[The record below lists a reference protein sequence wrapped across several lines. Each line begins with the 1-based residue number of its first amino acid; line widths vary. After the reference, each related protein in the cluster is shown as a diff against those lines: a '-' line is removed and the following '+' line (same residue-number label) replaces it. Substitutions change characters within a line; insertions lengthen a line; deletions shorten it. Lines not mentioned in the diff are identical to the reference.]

1 MPDRKSAKRKRSR
14 KEFEARA
21 RAEDAVRAAMYRN
34 IGKILRFCQVC
45 GRKPCLRAGH
55 CAGEVES
62 CFHRMWAEV
71 PEDIR
76 LHIQG
81 MFQAHAAGMSPTEA
95 VAEADRRVQRWR
107 ETMARCDEAAAPMQ
121 PLPRQPQLEP
131 PALQRPQ
138 ARPQPRVRS
147 L

>member
-1 MPDRKSAKRKRSR
+1 MPDRKSAKRKRTR

-21 RAEDAVRAAMYRN
+21 RTNDAALAAMYRR
-34 IGKILRFCQVC
+34 IGKMLRFWQVC
-45 GRKPCLRAGH
+45 GKKPCLRAGH
-55 CAGEVES
+55 CAGEVVS
-62 CFHRMWAEV
+62 CFRQMWAEV

-76 LHIQG
+76 LQIRG
-81 MFQAHAAGMSPTEA
+81 AFQAHASGMSPTQA

-107 ETMARCDEAAAPMQ
+107 ETMARCDEAA
-121 PLPRQPQLEP
+121 QPQPVPPQPEP
-131 PALQRPQ
+131 PAPQRPQ